1 MRHLY
6 QVLSHLLFAS
16 LARAQFG
23 VQNDRS
29 VLGINNEFSG
39 VCYTYVSVYPVL
51 ADPDYITITKPYRG
65 SVTTQYTVP
74 PQGDEPGIVI
84 VEQPG
89 GSSAPENVVIPATD
103 DRSYVIIIRPHSGP
117 NPISAPI
124 TQVVPPR
131 SGQPGQIIIETPEAR
146 VDDATPGVLQPLML
160 EPKEL
165 SGYVTVLQPL
175 TGTLASLQLITIS
188 PTGTNRGSVIIN
200 VPTSALNGGSLQGL
214 TLEPAQDG
222 DYVTV
227 IEPAGTAFSG
237 TVPIRL
243 TVPPSNG
250 NPGTVI
256 IQTPVPGTLRPLALE
271 PLTPNTL
278 GALGLAGQTITL
290 QPAYA
295 TGYVTIIEP
304 AEGSVTPTAPIR
316 TTIPPTGTK
325 PGTVL
330 IQTPPGWNDGGDG
343 TAFQPTRT
351 RPQGSV
357 SYTTI
362 TRGVPMGLG
371 GSGSGSDGGSN
382 GGSGPGD
389 GSGDVQGQPGQGGD
403 DDSGPRQTLTIPPEG
418 GNPGTV
424 LVLTPEDPNNPQ
436 TGNNGGGD
444 NGAQAT
450 GGFSGGNQGSSGGG
464 SGSSSGGNGQNG
476 SGGSSNNGGS
486 GGASNS
492 GSGSSPGQGGSSSN
506 GGSSGTN
513 EVPAKGDGQGS
524 GSGSGGDD
532 GDGASG
538 SGGSS
543 GSNNG
548 NNSGNGGSSSSGG
561 SHTAGSG
568 GSGGTQ
574 GGAQGGSDSEGGQG
588 GSGTRSAGSSS
599 STKGASS
606 GGSGGNDGPT
616 SGDTES
622 EGGGS
627 EGGSDSGNGS
637 SGGTGSTNGGKGS
650 SGDGDGDS
658 GSGGNN
664 AGGGANGGSGQSS
677 SSRRGSTSRRSSTRA
692 PIVRTSPSTYVVTS
706 SSTVF
711 TITADVVETLTNVEP
726 QRTRRSTISGRL
738 TAGVEG
744 LGGGGTA
751 ATDRTTFR
759 RPSNSRSTG
768 SAAGTAGG
776 AASGVESD
784 SPQTTQA
791 PGSPSSTRRAGASSS
806 SGYTGTVDT
815 RVRPGGS
822 GLTSTRSRTSTSGQV
837 SRSSNGETTIVD
849 SGPVVTN
856 DPGSDA
862 EEATSSAGNAAQSS
876 STRSAQRSSASQSTS
891 AQRPVAATSSSG
903 TRFTARPAV
912 ISTNPGDDEAGGT
925 SQASQRSSRAT
936 SSVSGV
942 VEGEPGSTAAG
953 NNGGAASEDD
963 EATSQ
968 ASRASSGSQSTSA
981 VGAGS
986 SSVSARSSAATSG
999 GTSPGANTRD
1009 SGSSS
1014 TSGAAAGS
1022 SGSRT
1027 STASPD
1033 GSSVADAGSS
1043 QSDAARGSSTG
1054 TSVVS
1059 QATGQS
1065 SSASRTS
1072 EEINFETLIGTQSV
1086 PESERVEQP
1095 GETSTRSATSSG
1107 AGLTGQPAAGVGGS
1121 TTAGSNSQTTAID
1134 VDDDA
1139 TTSSGESLAGG
1150 PAAGATSGSAGES
1163 SVSDDSDAET
1173 SAASRDPGSE
1183 TASDDARET
1192 GDATGTAQSEDGD
1205 TSLISPQV
1213 PVPTDPLPETE
1224 SSSQSLT
1231 GGVEGIPAMSDLSF
1245 ESPELPLPTA
1255 VSTGPLPDSNLLS
1268 TATDEESSGATQ
1280 GFEVPTGSQAAPSSD
1295 GGLDPGSGETGTD
1308 GPTGTETSEP
1318 DAASNSSSDEA
1329 SETGSA
1335 DPDETSTG
1343 ASTEPSQSG
1352 SSGDDDDDGAS
1363 TTDEAGAE
1371 PSETDADAE
1380 SETSGPDVTSDGS
1393 GSGAGPSTDEDG
1405 QTITDAS
1412 GGNPTAGIP
1421 ADNSLTTD
1429 APDGALVTIT
1439 VFRAGRG
1446 PARTTLYVPPQA
1458 SNDPWTAVIETP
1470 VSETQS
1476 EAATARGDDD
1486 VLATTSAIGGNTN
1499 VTIFRAGSS
1508 PARRTLYV
1516 PPRFANEP
1524 GTIVIE
1530 TPTGTELPATAT
1542 AAETGLETA
1551 GVRPNI
1557 TVYSSGTASSRITI
1571 YVPPTASDG
1580 DGYIIIETP
1589 VSEADT
1595 DATESAEDGSG
1606 PTAGTPAGIANVTV
1620 YSSGTASERRTI
1632 YIPPTAS
1639 GEAGTIIIETPV
1651 SEPDEGET
1659 GGSDGGSQTTGLE
1672 PGVRP
1677 NVTVYSS
1684 GTASE
1689 RITLYI
1695 PPTASGEAGTI
1706 IIQTPVSD
1714 EDSNT
1719 ITGGPGDESGSTAT
1733 SDDTTAVTIYT
1744 EATGSIGN
1752 TRYISPTASGEL
1764 GTYIIET
1771 LASEADEETASDDS
1785 AEATGPEA
1793 SITPVPTDE
1802 VSQGGSGN
1810 VTLYRAGE
1818 GSERSTIFIPP
1829 ETTGDPWTIV
1839 IETPISQT
1847 ELVETGTV
1855 PGFQTTVSAITG
1867 SANLTIFRAG
1877 VASTRTTLYVAPKTP
1892 GAPGTVI
1899 IETPVPRT
1907 QTGGLTA
1914 NPEAQPTLGAGSN
1927 TTIFVPGTG
1936 PGRTTYYV
1944 PPSDPNDPGTV
1955 YVETPV
1961 SGAETEEPTDGP
1973 SATGDGEDTIV
1984 AATTVTIFSGGPGSV
1999 TRTVYVPPTASGEA
2013 GTLYIE
2019 TPTGSEATASGE
2031 EIISTTRTVTVYTG
2045 VPGSVTRTVYVPP
2058 TAIGEPG
2065 TLFIETPVDG
2075 TQATVTDDEDAISA
2089 ATTVTIFSGVPGSVT
2104 RSVYVPPTASG
2115 EAGTMYIETPTDGAE
2130 ATVSG
2135 DEDAISAA
2143 TTVTI
2148 FSGGPASVTRTVYIP
2163 PTAAGEAGT
2172 LIIETPTGEAAST
2185 ATGDGEEVISA
2196 ATTVTIFSGGPASV
2210 TRTVYIP
2217 PTASG
2222 EAGTLI
2228 IETPMDGPEASPT
2241 GNGSAEETEDST
2253 ETGAPT
2259 AAEEEAISAATT
2271 VTIFSG
2277 GPAAVT
2283 RTTYIPP
2290 TASGEAGTLVIVT
2303 PTGGPDADPT
2313 STAIE
2318 ESETDSVTDAEEIT
2332 ARTTVTIFSG
2342 GSGSATR
2349 TIYIPPTASD
2359 EAGTL
2364 IVETPTS
2371 DPDGND
2377 DSSITG
2383 TGASGPTAIITPEAP
2398 GNVTIYSGGPAF
2410 STTTRFI
2417 PPTASGEPG
2426 TVVIETPTAGPQ
2438 ATGIGNV
2445 TIVTG
2450 GPATVTQTR
2459 YIPATVTDEPGTIV
2473 IETPTSQ
2480 VDEEGGPGNTTIYSA
2495 VSATGTR
2502 TIYIP
2507 PTVSGEPGT
2516 VIIETPAVRA
2526 VTVYTDGPASTTRTL
2541 TIPGTASGDL
2551 DTILIETPTSS
2562 SGSGPANVTV
2572 YTGVSATFATTRFVP
2587 GTASDEPG
2595 TFIVET
2601 PIGSPTY
2608 VTVYSG
2614 GPGTAV
2620 TTIYLTPSESGDST
2634 TMIIQTPTQGPGE
2647 ESATDSDESV
2657 TASETG
2663 SQIATPSSAGNVTIY
2678 SGGPGTVR
2686 QTIYIPPTASGEQG
2700 TVIIETPTSVLDV
2713 EASETIAPSGI
2724 RNVTIV
2730 SGGPGTATRTIYIP
2744 PTASGEVG
2752 TVLIETPTGSDDD
2765 NSATETSEEAEA
2777 TTIAPTVSGGNVTI
2791 ISGGPASVTRTVYIP
2806 PTASGEPGTVI
2817 IETPTGGEE
2826 SEAPE
2831 TGTITE
2837 APGSS
2842 ATRRGN
2848 VTIYTQ
2854 APGTAG
2860 GTFYFPPDD
2869 PEESGT
2875 VIIETLP
2882 GDVEETSAESE
2893 GPVTETAGGRVNT
2906 TIFSGGPVTAPRTLY
2921 ISATI
2926 SGEPDTV
2933 LVETPT
2939 TGPEAEASE
2948 SATGQRYTTIFGGGF
2963 GTATRTITIPATVS
2977 GELDTVLIETPTG
2990 GAPEV
2995 TITRGG
3001 PVSVAT
3007 TITIPGAPGE
3017 PDTVLIES
3025 PTESGDAEVSES
3037 ANGPGQ
3043 VTSTRGGPV
3052 TAATTITIPGQ
3063 SGQPDTVIIETPT
3076 VGAPGVTITRGGP
3089 VSVATTV
3096 TIPGAPGE
3104 PDTVLVETPIGS
3116 ADGEP
3121 SVTGSDA
3128 GEVTSTRGGPV
3139 TAATTITIPGIS
3151 GQPDTVIVETPTT
3164 ASDGEESSAT
3174 GDGPVEVTS
3183 TRGGPVTAATT
3194 ITIPGESGQPDTVI
3208 IETPTTSSDTET
3220 TETGGSPGEVTSTR
3234 GGPVTAAT
3242 TITIPGESGGPDTV
3256 IVETPT
3262 RSNEPPATGGVQAV
3276 TSTRG
3281 GPVTA
3286 ATTITIPGE
3295 SGQPDTVIVETPR
3308 SSDEVEPS
3316 ATEDSQD
3323 EITITRGGPVTAAT
3337 TVTIPGVSG
3346 GPDTVFIETPT
3357 RSNEPSV
3364 TGGLQAITSTRG
3376 GPVTA
3381 ATTITI
3387 PGESGQPDTVIV
3399 ETPRSSD
3406 EIVPSAT
3413 EGQDPVTITRG
3424 GPVTAATTVTIPG
3437 VSGGPD
3443 TVYIET
3449 PTRSSAGTAVV
3460 EEVTITRGGPVTAA
3474 TTVTI
3479 PGVSGGPDTV
3489 FIETPTQSS
3498 DGPTETGVPEVTITR
3513 GGPVTAPITVTVPGV
3528 SGGPDTVYIE
3538 VPTESVGTGAVQ
3550 EVTITRG
3557 GPVTAATTVTIPGGA
3572 GEPDTVYIE
3581 TPTESVD
3588 GGSETPV
3595 TGAVQEVT
3603 ITRGG
3608 PVTAATTVTIPG
3620 VSGGPDTV
3628 YIEIPTESATGGT
3641 EPPVTG
3647 AVQEVTITS
3656 GGPVTEAITITI
3668 PGASGEP
3675 DTVLVEVPIESAEQS
3690 SATGS
3695 VREVTITRGGPV
3707 TAAATLTIPGESG
3720 GPDTVLI
3727 ETPTGSSGDD
3737 NEPSTTGSVREVTIT
3752 RGGPVTAAT
3761 TLTIPGESGGPD
3773 TVLVETPM
3781 SSSDEDGST
3790 QGEVTITRGS
3800 PVTAATTLTI
3810 PGASGQPDT
3819 VVVETPT
3826 ESGRE
3831 SSETDGGQEEVT
3843 VTRGGPVTAATTITL
3858 PGVSGGPDTVIIE
3871 TPTESAIEPSETDDR
3886 QEEVTITQGGPVT
3899 AATTITVPGLSGEP
3913 DTVIIE
3919 TPTGAFE
3926 TPNNALANVTV
3937 YSGGPVSVTRT
3948 IYFPPDTS
3956 GQAGTIVIETPDGSS
3971 PTETAREPGNVTIYT
3986 GVAGT
3991 ATRTVFIPA
4000 TASGEPGTV
4009 LIETPTGSFVGEETT
4024 GSLVA
4029 TATGPL
4035 TTSED
4040 RPNTTIFSGGSGSST
4055 RTVYFPPASD
4065 DPDGPGTVVIET
4077 PTSGSEEE
4085 DPEATSS
4092 VISTGGPA
4100 YITRIVGGPASVT
4113 TTIYIPP
4120 TASGEPGVVII
4131 ETPTSGP
4138 EDETT
4143 ASESAA
4149 NTAFPVGRQNVTL
4162 YSGGPG
4168 TAVTTI
4174 YYPPASS
4181 EPDEPGTVVIQTPT
4195 AGPWEETPSASA
4207 SEAAT
4212 PIQNITR
4219 IVGGPASV
4227 TTTIYIPPTAS
4238 GEPGV
4243 VIIETPTT
4251 GPDDEE
4257 TSSASITATSS
4268 DEEATGIPNVTRY
4281 VGGPASITTTI
4292 YIPPA
4297 SSGEPGTVLIQTP
4310 SAAPDDTTTSTAL
4323 AESPSGVPNVTRYID
4338 GPASVTTTYTIPPA
4352 SSGEPGTVVI
4362 QTPSASPGESEV
4374 SASATEIPNVTRYIG
4389 GPASVTTTYTI
4400 PPASPGEPGTV
4411 VIQTPTASPEESA
4424 TSSPSAEAPTEI
4436 PNVTRYV
4443 GGPASVTTTYTLPPA
4458 SSGEPGTVIIQ
4469 TPSASPAAETTSSRE
4484 AVTSAESPSAI
4495 QNVTRFVGGPA
4506 SVTTTIYIPPAA
4518 SGEPGTV
4525 LIQTPSSA
4533 PEETSSSAA
4542 ASTTRLPAVA
4552 QNTTIFGGGAGS
4564 TTRTIY
4570 IPPAS
4575 EGEPGTVLIETPTD
4589 SPAASTTPTSDAP
4602 AGIPTTSTPIVAGT
4616 NITIFRAAPPTATAG
4631 RTLYDPPTAAGE
4643 PGTVIVETMVVSST
4657 SGSAAPLSMEAPVF
4671 TTLSGSSTSSAAGG
4685 PSSTTSAAA
4694 VTPTTTSSAIASP
4707 PATSSSAAAAAA
4719 SSSSSAAAAAA
4730 SSSSSAAAA
4739 ASSSSSTAA
4748 AATSSSSAAAAAA
4761 SSSSSAAAAASSSS
4775 SSVAAAVS
4783 STSSAAAPAATSSS
4797 SASGAA
4803 TSSSSAAAG
4812 AASSSSSAAAAA
4824 ASSSSSAA
4832 AAAASSTS
4840 SAAPAPVTTSSTS
4853 VAAPVVTTSSS
4864 AAVPVVATSS
4874 SSTTSTSMMPQLAF
4888 GPTFDCDGFGYTV
4901 QSLLA
4906 NTLTRVNL
4914 VTGQRTDIRTG
4925 IGPGGPINGIGFNRL
4940 DNYIYGFYQ
4949 QPLVNALLCGLL
4961 GCKRSGLIRIAKDGR
4976 WEVLD
4981 LVIGT
4986 NAISMGD
4993 VDDQGRFWVS
5003 EGGGKWWCIDLRP
5016 TSNTF
5021 GQLLSSGTSAT
5032 NLLSGVGDW
5041 AYVPGGGNYLYAV
5054 QASVIESGLLRTN
5067 IVRWSLTTQKWERFQ
5082 SYPNLILTTLN
5093 LVWGAVM
5100 AAPDGTL
5107 FAQETVLGQTWKFT
5121 LGSTANPT
5129 AIPGGAIL
5137 NLLGSDGARCA
5148 GTLVS

>member
-1 MRHLY
+1 
-6 QVLSHLLFAS
+6 
-16 LARAQFG
+16 
-23 VQNDRS
+23 
-29 VLGINNEFSG
+29 
-39 VCYTYVSVYPVL
+39 
-51 ADPDYITITKPYRG
+51 
-65 SVTTQYTVP
+65 
-74 PQGDEPGIVI
+74 
-84 VEQPG
+84 
-89 GSSAPENVVIPATD
+89 
-103 DRSYVIIIRPHSGP
+103 
-117 NPISAPI
+117 
-124 TQVVPPR
+124 
-131 SGQPGQIIIETPEAR
+131 
-146 VDDATPGVLQPLML
+146 ML

-330 IQTPPGWNDGGDG
+330 IQTPPG
-343 TAFQPTRT
+343 
-351 RPQGSV
+351 
-357 SYTTI
+357 
-362 TRGVPMGLG
+362 
-371 GSGSGSDGGSN
+371 
-382 GGSGPGD
+382 
-389 GSGDVQGQPGQGGD
+389 QGGD

-450 GGFSGGNQGSSGGG
+450 GGFSGGNQ
-464 SGSSSGGNGQNG
+464 
-476 SGGSSNNGGS
+476 
-486 GGASNS
+486 
-492 GSGSSPGQGGSSSN
+492 
-506 GGSSGTN
+506 
-513 EVPAKGDGQGS
+513 
-524 GSGSGGDD
+524 
-532 GDGASG
+532 
-538 SGGSS
+538 
-543 GSNNG
+543 
-548 NNSGNGGSSSSGG
+548 
-561 SHTAGSG
+561 
-568 GSGGTQ
+568 
-574 GGAQGGSDSEGGQG
+574 
-588 GSGTRSAGSSS
+588 
-599 STKGASS
+599 
-606 GGSGGNDGPT
+606 
-616 SGDTES
+616 
-622 EGGGS
+622 
-627 EGGSDSGNGS
+627 
-637 SGGTGSTNGGKGS
+637 
-650 SGDGDGDS
+650 
-658 GSGGNN
+658 
-664 AGGGANGGSGQSS
+664 
-677 SSRRGSTSRRSSTRA
+677 
-692 PIVRTSPSTYVVTS
+692 
-706 SSTVF
+706 
-711 TITADVVETLTNVEP
+711 
-726 QRTRRSTISGRL
+726 
-738 TAGVEG
+738 
-744 LGGGGTA
+744 
-751 ATDRTTFR
+751 
-759 RPSNSRSTG
+759 
-768 SAAGTAGG
+768 
-776 AASGVESD
+776 
-784 SPQTTQA
+784 
-791 PGSPSSTRRAGASSS
+791 
-806 SGYTGTVDT
+806 
-815 RVRPGGS
+815 
-822 GLTSTRSRTSTSGQV
+822 
-837 SRSSNGETTIVD
+837 
-849 SGPVVTN
+849 
-856 DPGSDA
+856 
-862 EEATSSAGNAAQSS
+862 
-876 STRSAQRSSASQSTS
+876 
-891 AQRPVAATSSSG
+891 
-903 TRFTARPAV
+903 
-912 ISTNPGDDEAGGT
+912 
-925 SQASQRSSRAT
+925 
-936 SSVSGV
+936 
-942 VEGEPGSTAAG
+942 
-953 NNGGAASEDD
+953 
-963 EATSQ
+963 
-968 ASRASSGSQSTSA
+968 
-981 VGAGS
+981 
-986 SSVSARSSAATSG
+986 
-999 GTSPGANTRD
+999 
-1009 SGSSS
+1009 
-1014 TSGAAAGS
+1014 
-1022 SGSRT
+1022 
-1027 STASPD
+1027 
-1033 GSSVADAGSS
+1033 
-1043 QSDAARGSSTG
+1043 
-1054 TSVVS
+1054 
-1059 QATGQS
+1059 
-1065 SSASRTS
+1065 
-1072 EEINFETLIGTQSV
+1072 
-1086 PESERVEQP
+1086 
-1095 GETSTRSATSSG
+1095 
-1107 AGLTGQPAAGVGGS
+1107 
-1121 TTAGSNSQTTAID
+1121 
-1134 VDDDA
+1134 
-1139 TTSSGESLAGG
+1139 
-1150 PAAGATSGSAGES
+1150 
-1163 SVSDDSDAET
+1163 
-1173 SAASRDPGSE
+1173 
-1183 TASDDARET
+1183 
-1192 GDATGTAQSEDGD
+1192 
-1205 TSLISPQV
+1205 
-1213 PVPTDPLPETE
+1213 
-1224 SSSQSLT
+1224 
-1231 GGVEGIPAMSDLSF
+1231 
-1245 ESPELPLPTA
+1245 
-1255 VSTGPLPDSNLLS
+1255 
-1268 TATDEESSGATQ
+1268 
-1280 GFEVPTGSQAAPSSD
+1280 
-1295 GGLDPGSGETGTD
+1295 
-1308 GPTGTETSEP
+1308 
-1318 DAASNSSSDEA
+1318 
-1329 SETGSA
+1329 
-1335 DPDETSTG
+1335 
-1343 ASTEPSQSG
+1343 
-1352 SSGDDDDDGAS
+1352 GDDDDDGAS

-1973 SATGDGEDTIV
+1973 SATGD
-1984 AATTVTIFSGGPGSV
+1984 
-1999 TRTVYVPPTASGEA
+1999 
-2013 GTLYIE
+2013 
-2019 TPTGSEATASGE
+2019 
-2031 EIISTTRTVTVYTG
+2031 
-2045 VPGSVTRTVYVPP
+2045 
-2058 TAIGEPG
+2058 
-2065 TLFIETPVDG
+2065 
-2075 TQATVTDDEDAISA
+2075 
-2089 ATTVTIFSGVPGSVT
+2089 
-2104 RSVYVPPTASG
+2104 
-2115 EAGTMYIETPTDGAE
+2115 
-2130 ATVSG
+2130 
-2135 DEDAISAA
+2135 
-2143 TTVTI
+2143 
-2148 FSGGPASVTRTVYIP
+2148 VTRTVYIP

-2228 IETPMDGPEASPT
+2228 IETPMDGPEAS
-2241 GNGSAEETEDST
+2241 
-2253 ETGAPT
+2253 
-2259 AAEEEAISAATT
+2259 
-2271 VTIFSG
+2271 
-2277 GPAAVT
+2277 
-2283 RTTYIPP
+2283 
-2290 TASGEAGTLVIVT
+2290 
-2303 PTGGPDADPT
+2303 
-2313 STAIE
+2313 
-2318 ESETDSVTDAEEIT
+2318 
-2332 ARTTVTIFSG
+2332 
-2342 GSGSATR
+2342 
-2349 TIYIPPTASD
+2349 
-2359 EAGTL
+2359 
-2364 IVETPTS
+2364 
-2371 DPDGND
+2371 
-2377 DSSITG
+2377 
-2383 TGASGPTAIITPEAP
+2383 ASGPTAIITPEAP

-2438 ATGIGNV
+2438 A
-2445 TIVTG
+2445 
-2450 GPATVTQTR
+2450 
-2459 YIPATVTDEPGTIV
+2459 
-2473 IETPTSQ
+2473 
-2480 VDEEGGPGNTTIYSA
+2480 
-2495 VSATGTR
+2495 
-2502 TIYIP
+2502 
-2507 PTVSGEPGT
+2507 
-2516 VIIETPAVRA
+2516 
-2526 VTVYTDGPASTTRTL
+2526 
-2541 TIPGTASGDL
+2541 
-2551 DTILIETPTSS
+2551 
-2562 SGSGPANVTV
+2562 
-2572 YTGVSATFATTRFVP
+2572 
-2587 GTASDEPG
+2587 
-2595 TFIVET
+2595 
-2601 PIGSPTY
+2601 
-2608 VTVYSG
+2608 
-2614 GPGTAV
+2614 
-2620 TTIYLTPSESGDST
+2620 
-2634 TMIIQTPTQGPGE
+2634 
-2647 ESATDSDESV
+2647 
-2657 TASETG
+2657 
-2663 SQIATPSSAGNVTIY
+2663 
-2678 SGGPGTVR
+2678 
-2686 QTIYIPPTASGEQG
+2686 
-2700 TVIIETPTSVLDV
+2700 
-2713 EASETIAPSGI
+2713 
-2724 RNVTIV
+2724 
-2730 SGGPGTATRTIYIP
+2730 
-2744 PTASGEVG
+2744 
-2752 TVLIETPTGSDDD
+2752 
-2765 NSATETSEEAEA
+2765 
-2777 TTIAPTVSGGNVTI
+2777 
-2791 ISGGPASVTRTVYIP
+2791 
-2806 PTASGEPGTVI
+2806 
-2817 IETPTGGEE
+2817 
-2826 SEAPE
+2826 
-2831 TGTITE
+2831 
-2837 APGSS
+2837 
-2842 ATRRGN
+2842 
-2848 VTIYTQ
+2848 
-2854 APGTAG
+2854 
-2860 GTFYFPPDD
+2860 
-2869 PEESGT
+2869 
-2875 VIIETLP
+2875 
-2882 GDVEETSAESE
+2882 
-2893 GPVTETAGGRVNT
+2893 
-2906 TIFSGGPVTAPRTLY
+2906 
-2921 ISATI
+2921 
-2926 SGEPDTV
+2926 
-2933 LVETPT
+2933 
-2939 TGPEAEASE
+2939 
-2948 SATGQRYTTIFGGGF
+2948 
-2963 GTATRTITIPATVS
+2963 TATRTITIPATVS

-3164 ASDGEESSAT
+3164 ASD
-3174 GDGPVEVTS
+3174 VEVTS

-3810 PGASGQPDT
+3810 PGAS
-3819 VVVETPT
+3819 
-3826 ESGRE
+3826 
-3831 SSETDGGQEEVT
+3831 
-3843 VTRGGPVTAATTITL
+3843 
-3858 PGVSGGPDTVIIE
+3858 
-3871 TPTESAIEPSETDDR
+3871 
-3886 QEEVTITQGGPVT
+3886 
-3899 AATTITVPGLSGEP
+3899 
-3913 DTVIIE
+3913 
-3919 TPTGAFE
+3919 
-3926 TPNNALANVTV
+3926 
-3937 YSGGPVSVTRT
+3937 
-3948 IYFPPDTS
+3948 
-3956 GQAGTIVIETPDGSS
+3956 
-3971 PTETAREPGNVTIYT
+3971 
-3986 GVAGT
+3986 
-3991 ATRTVFIPA
+3991 
-4000 TASGEPGTV
+4000 
-4009 LIETPTGSFVGEETT
+4009 
-4024 GSLVA
+4024 
-4029 TATGPL
+4029 
-4035 TTSED
+4035 
-4040 RPNTTIFSGGSGSST
+4040 
-4055 RTVYFPPASD
+4055 
-4065 DPDGPGTVVIET
+4065 
-4077 PTSGSEEE
+4077 
-4085 DPEATSS
+4085 
-4092 VISTGGPA
+4092 
-4100 YITRIVGGPASVT
+4100 
-4113 TTIYIPP
+4113 
-4120 TASGEPGVVII
+4120 
-4131 ETPTSGP
+4131 
-4138 EDETT
+4138 
-4143 ASESAA
+4143 
-4149 NTAFPVGRQNVTL
+4149 VGRQNVTL

-4657 SGSAAPLSMEAPVF
+4657 SGSAAPL
-4671 TTLSGSSTSSAAGG
+4671 T
-4685 PSSTTSAAA
+4685 
-4694 VTPTTTSSAIASP
+4694 
-4707 PATSSSAAAAAA
+4707 
-4719 SSSSSAAAAAA
+4719 
-4730 SSSSSAAAA
+4730 
-4739 ASSSSSTAA
+4739 
-4748 AATSSSSAAAAAA
+4748 
-4761 SSSSSAAAAASSSS
+4761 
-4775 SSVAAAVS
+4775 
-4783 STSSAAAPAATSSS
+4783 
-4797 SASGAA
+4797 
-4803 TSSSSAAAG
+4803 
-4812 AASSSSSAAAAA
+4812 
-4824 ASSSSSAA
+4824 
-4832 AAAASSTS
+4832 ASSTS

>member
-1 MRHLY
+1 MRPLY
-6 QVLSHLLFAS
+6 QVLRHLIFAS
-16 LARAQFG
+16 LTRAQFG

-65 SVTTQYTVP
+65 SVTTHYTVP

-131 SGQPGQIIIETPEAR
+131 SGQPGQIIIETPE
-146 VDDATPGVLQPLML
+146 TQGVLQPLTL
-160 EPKEL
+160 EPKEVT
-165 SGYVTVLQPL
+165 GYVTVFRPL

-188 PTGTNRGSVIIN
+188 PTGANRGSVIIN
-200 VPTSALNGGSLQGL
+200 VPTSALNGRSLQGL

-243 TVPPSNG
+243 TIPPSNG

-256 IQTPVPGTLRPLALE
+256 IQTPVPGTLIPLALE

-290 QPAYA
+290 QPADA

-343 TAFQPTRT
+343 AASQPTRT

-362 TRGVPMGLG
+362 TRGVPMGMG
-371 GSGSGSDGGSN
+371 GSDGGSN
-382 GGSGPGD
+382 GGSG
-389 GSGDVQGQPGQGGD
+389 SGDVQGLPGQGGD
-403 DDSGPRQTLTIPPEG
+403 DESGPRQTLTIPPEG

-424 LVLTPEDPNNPQ
+424 IVLTPENPNNPQ
-436 TGNNGGGD
+436 TSNNGGGD
-444 NGAQAT
+444 DGAQAT
-450 GGFSGGNQGSSGGG
+450 GGSSGGNQGGSGGG
-464 SGSSSGGNGQNG
+464 SDSSGSGNGQSG
-476 SGGSSNNGGS
+476 SGGSLNNGES
-486 GGASNS
+486 GGGSDSSS
-492 GSGSSPGQGGSSSN
+492 GSPSGQGGSSSN
-506 GGSSGTN
+506 GGSTGGDDDP
-513 EVPAKGDGQGS
+513 VKGGVQGS
-524 GSGSGGDD
+524 GSGSGD
-532 GDGASG
+532 GDGDSASG

-548 NNSGNGGSSSSGG
+548 NGSGNGGSSSSGG
-561 SHTAGSG
+561 SS

-574 GGAQGGSDSEGGQG
+574 GGAQGGSDSEGGSG

-606 GGSGGNDGPT
+606 GGSGSGDGPG

-637 SGGTGSTNGGKGS
+637 SGGSGSTSGGKGS

-664 AGGGANGGSGQSS
+664 AGGANGGSGQSS
-677 SSRRGSTSRRSSTRA
+677 SSRRGSTSGRPSTRS

-711 TITADVVETLTNVEP
+711 TITADVVETLTAEP
-726 QRTRRSTISGRL
+726 QRTRRSTSSGRL
-738 TAGVEG
+738 TGGVEG
-744 LGGGGTA
+744 LGGSGIA

-768 SAAGTAGG
+768 SAVDTAGG
-776 AASGVESD
+776 ADSGVEPD
-784 SPQTTQA
+784 STQTTQA
-791 PGSPSSTRRAGASSS
+791 PGSPSSTIRAGASSS
-806 SGYTGTVDT
+806 SGYTGIVDT

-822 GLTSTRSRTSTSGQV
+822 GLSSTRSRTSTSGQA

-849 SGPVVTN
+849 SGPVITN

-862 EEATSSAGNAAQSS
+862 EEATSSVGNAAQSS
-876 STRSAQRSSASQSTS
+876 STRSAQRSSTSQSSS
-891 AQRPVAATSSSG
+891 AQRPVAATSSSD

-912 ISTNPGDDEAGGT
+912 ISTSDGNAEAGGT
-925 SQASQRSSRAT
+925 SQATQRSSRAP
-936 SSVSGV
+936 SSVSGF

-953 NNGGAASEDD
+953 NNGGASSEDE

-968 ASRASSGSQSTSA
+968 ASRASSGSQSTRSGSA
-981 VGAGS
+981 GPS
-986 SSVSARSSAATSG
+986 SASTRSSAL
-999 GTSPGANTRD
+999 NTPRE
-1009 SGSSS
+1009 
-1014 TSGAAAGS
+1014 
-1022 SGSRT
+1022 
-1027 STASPD
+1027 
-1033 GSSVADAGSS
+1033 GSSV
-1043 QSDAARGSSTG
+1043 SDAARGSSVG
-1054 TSVVS
+1054 TSTAS
-1059 QATGQS
+1059 QGAGQS
-1065 SSASRTS
+1065 SSTFRTS
-1072 EEINFETLIGTQSV
+1072 EEINIETIIGTQSV

-1095 GETSTRSATSSG
+1095 GDTSTRSATSSG

-1121 TTAGSNSQTTAID
+1121 TTAESNSGTTSID
-1134 VDDDA
+1134 IDDDA
-1139 TTSSGESLAGG
+1139 TISSGEPLTGG
-1150 PAAGATSGSAGES
+1150 PAAGATSGSLGES
-1163 SVSDDSDAET
+1163 SVSDDSDVET
-1173 SAASRDPGSE
+1173 ASASRDPGSG

-1192 GDATGTAQSEDGD
+1192 GDATGTAQPGD
-1205 TSLISPQV
+1205 EETTLISPQV
-1213 PVPTDPLPETE
+1213 PAPTDPLPESE
-1224 SSSQSLT
+1224 SSSRPLT
-1231 GGVEGIPAMSDLSF
+1231 GGVEGMPAMSDSSF

-1255 VSTGPLPDSNLLS
+1255 ISTGALPDSSLLS
-1268 TATDEESSGATQ
+1268 TATDDESSGAPP
-1280 GFEVPTGSQAAPSSD
+1280 GFEVPTGSQAVPSD
-1295 GGLDPGSGETGTD
+1295 DDLDPGSGITATG
-1308 GPTGTETSEP
+1308 GPTGSDTLEP
-1318 DAASNSSSDEA
+1318 NASSGSSRDEA
-1329 SETGSA
+1329 SETRSS
-1335 DPDETSTG
+1335 DPDETGTG
-1343 ASTEPSQSG
+1343 ASTEQSQSA
-1352 SSGDDDDDGAS
+1352 SLGDGDGEGAR

-1371 PSETDADAE
+1371 SSKTDADAE
-1380 SETSGPDVTSDGS
+1380 SETSGPDATSNGS
-1393 GSGAGPSTDEDG
+1393 GSEAGPSTDEGG

-1412 GGNPTAGIP
+1412 GGIPTAGIP
-1421 ADNSLTTD
+1421 SDNDLTTE
-1429 APDGALVTIT
+1429 APGGALATIT

-1458 SNDPWTAVIETP
+1458 SNDPWTVVIETP

-1530 TPTGTELPATAT
+1530 TPTGTAIAT
-1542 AAETGLETA
+1542 AAETGIDTPS
-1551 GVRPNI
+1551 VRPNI
-1557 TVYSSGTASSRITI
+1557 TVYSSGTAS
-1571 YVPPTASDG
+1571 G
-1580 DGYIIIETP
+1580 
-1589 VSEADT
+1589 
-1595 DATESAEDGSG
+1595 
-1606 PTAGTPAGIANVTV
+1606 
-1620 YSSGTASERRTI
+1620 
-1632 YIPPTAS
+1632 
-1639 GEAGTIIIETPV
+1639 
-1651 SEPDEGET
+1651 
-1659 GGSDGGSQTTGLE
+1659 
-1672 PGVRP
+1672 
-1677 NVTVYSS
+1677 
-1684 GTASE
+1684 

-1695 PPTASGEAGTI
+1695 PPTVSGEAGTVV
-1706 IIQTPVSD
+1706 IQTPVSD
-1714 EDSNT
+1714 QDSDT
-1719 ITGGPGDESGSTAT
+1719 ITGGPGDESGNTAT
-1733 SDDTTAVTIYT
+1733 SDGRTAVTIYT
-1744 EATGSIGN
+1744 EATGSTGN

-1771 LASEADEETASDDS
+1771 LASEAGEETASDES
-1785 AEATGPEA
+1785 AQATGPEA

-1802 VSQGGSGN
+1802 GSPGNNVN

-1847 ELVETGTV
+1847 ELIETGTV
-1855 PGFQTTVSAITG
+1855 PGFQTTISAITG

-1877 VASTRTTLYVAPKTP
+1877 VASTRNTIYVAPKTS
-1892 GAPGTVI
+1892 GGPGTVI
-1899 IETPVPRT
+1899 IETPVPKT
-1907 QTGGLTA
+1907 QTGSLTA
-1914 NPEAQPTLGAGSN
+1914 NPEAQPTVGAGSN

-1961 SGAETEEPTDGP
+1961 SAEETEEPTDGP
-1973 SATGDGEDTIV
+1973 SATGDGQDTIV
-1984 AATTVTIFSGGPGSV
+1984 AATTFTIFSGGPGSV

-2019 TPTGSEATASGE
+2019 TPTGSATGE
-2031 EIISTTRTVTVYTG
+2031 ERISAARTVTVYTG

-2075 TQATVTDDEDAISA
+2075 TQATVTNDENAISA
-2089 ATTVTIFSGVPGSVT
+2089 ATTVTIFSGGPGSVT

-2130 ATVSG
+2130 ATASS
-2135 DEDAISAA
+2135 DED
-2143 TTVTI
+2143 V
-2148 FSGGPASVTRTVYIP
+2148 
-2163 PTAAGEAGT
+2163 
-2172 LIIETPTGEAAST
+2172 
-2185 ATGDGEEVISA
+2185 
-2196 ATTVTIFSGGPASV
+2196 
-2210 TRTVYIP
+2210 
-2217 PTASG
+2217 
-2222 EAGTLI
+2222 
-2228 IETPMDGPEASPT
+2228 
-2241 GNGSAEETEDST
+2241 
-2253 ETGAPT
+2253 
-2259 AAEEEAISAATT
+2259 ISAATT

-2290 TASGEAGTLVIVT
+2290 AASGEAGTLVIVT
-2303 PTGGPDADPT
+2303 PTAGAEAETTGDSNDG
-2313 STAIE
+2313 
-2318 ESETDSVTDAEEIT
+2318 SETGSVTDAEKIT
-2332 ARTTVTIFSG
+2332 AGTTVTIFSG
-2342 GSGSATR
+2342 GSGSVTR
-2349 TIYIPPTASD
+2349 TIYIPPTVLG

-2371 DPDGND
+2371 GPGGD

-2383 TGASGPTAIITPEAP
+2383 TGVNGPTAIVTPGGP
-2398 GNVTIYSGGPAF
+2398 GNVTIYSGGPAS

-2426 TVVIETPTAGPQ
+2426 TIVIETPTAGPQ

-2445 TIVTG
+2445 TIITG

-2480 VDEEGGPGNTTIYSA
+2480 VDEDGGAGNTTIYSA

-2516 VIIETPAVRA
+2516 IIIETPAVRA
-2526 VTVYTDGPASTTRTL
+2526 VTVYTDGPALTTRTL
-2541 TIPGTASGDL
+2541 TIPGTASGDP
-2551 DTILIETPTSS
+2551 DTILIETPTS
-2562 SGSGPANVTV
+2562 GPDSGPANVTI
-2572 YTGVSATFATTRFVP
+2572 YTGVSATVATTRFVP

-2601 PIGSPTY
+2601 PLASPTY

-2614 GPGTAV
+2614 GSGTAV

-2634 TMIIQTPTQGPGE
+2634 TMIIQTPTQGSE
-2647 ESATDSDESV
+2647 ESATDD
-2657 TASETG
+2657 SE
-2663 SQIATPSSAGNVTIY
+2663 
-2678 SGGPGTVR
+2678 VR
-2686 QTIYIPPTASGEQG
+2686 
-2700 TVIIETPTSVLDV
+2700 
-2713 EASETIAPSGI
+2713 
-2724 RNVTIV
+2724 
-2730 SGGPGTATRTIYIP
+2730 
-2744 PTASGEVG
+2744 
-2752 TVLIETPTGSDDD
+2752 
-2765 NSATETSEEAEA
+2765 
-2777 TTIAPTVSGGNVTI
+2777 
-2791 ISGGPASVTRTVYIP
+2791 
-2806 PTASGEPGTVI
+2806 
-2817 IETPTGGEE
+2817 
-2826 SEAPE
+2826 E

-2837 APGSS
+2837 ASDTS

-2875 VIIETLP
+2875 IIIETLP
-2882 GDVEETSAESE
+2882 GDAEETGAESTE
-2893 GPVTETAGGRVNT
+2893 GPVAPTVGGRVNT

-2933 LVETPT
+2933 LIETPT
-2939 TGPEAEASE
+2939 TGPEAKASE
-2948 SATGQRYTTIFGGGF
+2948 SATGQQYTTIFGGGS
-2963 GTATRTITIPATVS
+2963 GTATRTITIPATVF
-2977 GELDTVLIETPTG
+2977 GELDTILIETPTG
-2990 GAPEV
+2990 RAPEV

-3017 PDTVLIES
+3017 PDTVLVEI
-3025 PTESGDAEVSES
+3025 PIESGDAEPSES
-3037 ANGPGQ
+3037 ANGPGE

-3076 VGAPGVTITRGGP
+3076 RAADVTITRGGP

-3096 TIPGAPGE
+3096 TIPGASGE
-3104 PDTVLVETPIGS
+3104 PDTVLVETPIES
-3116 ADGEP
+3116 ADI
-3121 SVTGSDA
+3121 SVTGRGA
-3128 GEVTSTRGGPV
+3128 GEITSTRGGPV

-3164 ASDGEESSAT
+3164 SSDGEESTAT
-3174 GDGPVEVTS
+3174 ADGPVQVTS
-3183 TRGGPVTAATT
+3183 TRGGAVTAATT
-3194 ITIPGESGQPDTVI
+3194 LTISGESGQPDIVI
-3208 IETPTTSSDTET
+3208 VETPTRSSGGET
-3220 TETGGSPGEVTSTR
+3220 TGTGGSPGEVTSTR
-3234 GGPVTAAT
+3234 GGPVTAGT
-3242 TITIPGESGGPDTV
+3242 TITIPGGQGEPDTV

-3262 RSNEPPATGGVQAV
+3262 RSNEPPVTGGVQAI

-3295 SGQPDTVIVETPR
+3295 SGQPDTVIVETPQ
-3308 SSDEVEPS
+3308 SSDEDGPS
-3316 ATEDSQD
+3316 ATQDSQD
-3323 EITITRGGPVTAAT
+3323 EVTITRGGPVTAAT

-3357 RSNEPSV
+3357 SNEPSV

-3387 PGESGQPDTVIV
+3387 PGESGQPDTVII
-3399 ETPRSSD
+3399 ETPLSSG

-3413 EGQDPVTITRG
+3413 EDQDPVTITRG

-3437 VSGGPD
+3437 VSGD
-3443 TVYIET
+3443 
-3449 PTRSSAGTAVV
+3449 
-3460 EEVTITRGGPVTAA
+3460 
-3474 TTVTI
+3474 
-3479 PGVSGGPDTV
+3479 PDTV

-3498 DGPTETGVPEVTITR
+3498 GEPRVTAVQQVTITQ

-3538 VPTESVGTGAVQ
+3538 VPTESAGTGAVR

-3581 TPTESVD
+3581 TPSESAG

-3608 PVTAATTVTIPG
+3608 PVTAAITV
-3620 VSGGPDTV
+3620 
-3628 YIEIPTESATGGT
+3628 
-3641 EPPVTG
+3641 
-3647 AVQEVTITS
+3647 
-3656 GGPVTEAITITI
+3656 
-3668 PGASGEP
+3668 
-3675 DTVLVEVPIESAEQS
+3675 
-3690 SATGS
+3690 
-3695 VREVTITRGGPV
+3695 
-3707 TAAATLTIPGESG
+3707 
-3720 GPDTVLI
+3720 
-3727 ETPTGSSGDD
+3727 
-3737 NEPSTTGSVREVTIT
+3737 
-3752 RGGPVTAAT
+3752 
-3761 TLTIPGESGGPD
+3761 
-3773 TVLVETPM
+3773 
-3781 SSSDEDGST
+3781 
-3790 QGEVTITRGS
+3790 
-3800 PVTAATTLTI
+3800 TI

-3819 VVVETPT
+3819 
-3826 ESGRE
+3826 
-3831 SSETDGGQEEVT
+3831 
-3843 VTRGGPVTAATTITL
+3843 I
-3858 PGVSGGPDTVIIE
+3858 IIE
-3871 TPTESAIEPSETDDR
+3871 TPTESSSEASGTNGS
-3886 QEEVTITQGGPVT
+3886 QGEVTITRGGPVT

-3919 TPTGAFE
+3919 TPTGTFE

-3948 IYFPPDTS
+3948 IYFPPAAS
-3956 GQAGTIVIETPDGSS
+3956 SEAGTIVIETPDGSS
-3971 PTETAREPGNVTIYT
+3971 PTETARGPGNVTIYT

-4009 LIETPTGSFVGEETT
+4009 LIETPTGSSGGERTT

-4029 TATGPL
+4029 ITTGPL
-4035 TTSED
+4035 TTSER

-4055 RTVYFPPASD
+4055 RTIYFPPASD
-4065 DPDGPGTVVIET
+4065 DPDGLGTIVIET

-4085 DPEATSS
+4085 DPEESNSA
-4092 VISTGGPA
+4092 ISTGGPA
-4100 YITRIVGGPASVT
+4100 
-4113 TTIYIPP
+4113 
-4120 TASGEPGVVII
+4120 
-4131 ETPTSGP
+4131 
-4138 EDETT
+4138 
-4143 ASESAA
+4143 
-4149 NTAFPVGRQNVTL
+4149 
-4162 YSGGPG
+4162 
-4168 TAVTTI
+4168 
-4174 YYPPASS
+4174 
-4181 EPDEPGTVVIQTPT
+4181 
-4195 AGPWEETPSASA
+4195 
-4207 SEAAT
+4207 
-4212 PIQNITR
+4212 NITR

-4243 VIIETPTT
+4243 VIIETPTL
-4251 GPDDEE
+4251 GPEDETTTSERAAITAFPVGRQNVTLYSGGPGSVVTTIYYPPASSDLDEPGTVVIQTPTAGPEEETPSTSASEAVTPIQNITRIVGGPASVTTTIYIPPTASGEPGFVIIETPTASPEAKE

-4268 DEEATGIPNVTRY
+4268 NEEATG
-4281 VGGPASITTTI
+4281 
-4292 YIPPA
+4292 
-4297 SSGEPGTVLIQTP
+4297 
-4310 SAAPDDTTTSTAL
+4310 
-4323 AESPSGVPNVTRYID
+4323 
-4338 GPASVTTTYTIPPA
+4338 
-4352 SSGEPGTVVI
+4352 
-4362 QTPSASPGESEV
+4362 
-4374 SASATEIPNVTRYIG
+4374 IPNVTRYIG
-4389 GPASVTTTYTI
+4389 GPASITTTYTIPPASSGDPGTVIIQTPSTSPSEREASASETEIPNVTGYIGGPASVAATYTI

-4411 VIQTPTASPEESA
+4411 VIQTPTASPEEIT
-4424 TSSPSAEAPTEI
+4424 TSSPSAEVPTEV

-4458 SSGEPGTVIIQ
+4458 SSGEPGTVVIQ
-4469 TPSASPAAETTSSRE
+4469 TPSASPAAETTSSE
-4484 AVTSAESPSAI
+4484 AITSVESPSAI

-4533 PEETSSSAA
+4533 PEETSSSATT
-4542 ASTTRLPAVA
+4542 STTRPPTVA
-4552 QNTTIFGGGAGS
+4552 QNTTIFSGRAGS

-4575 EGEPGTVLIETPTD
+4575 DGEPGTVLIETPTA
-4589 SPAASTTPTSDAP
+4589 SPAASTTPISGAP

-4616 NITIFRAAPPTATAG
+4616 NVTIFRAAPPTATAE

-4643 PGTVIVETMVVSST
+4643 PGTVIIETMVVSST
-4657 SGSAAPLSMEAPVF
+4657 SGSAAPLSMEGPVI
-4671 TTLSGSSTSSAAGG
+4671 TTLSGSSTSS
-4685 PSSTTSAAA
+4685 
-4694 VTPTTTSSAIASP
+4694 SAIASP
-4707 PATSSSAAAAAA
+4707 SSTSSSAAAAASSSSSDAAAAA

-4730 SSSSSAAAA
+4730 SSSSSVAAAA
-4739 ASSSSSTAA
+4739 
-4748 AATSSSSAAAAAA
+4748 SSSSAAAAAA
-4761 SSSSSAAAAASSSS
+4761 SSSSS
-4775 SSVAAAVS
+4775 SV
-4783 STSSAAAPAATSSS
+4783 
-4797 SASGAA
+4797 
-4803 TSSSSAAAG
+4803 
-4812 AASSSSSAAAAA
+4812 
-4824 ASSSSSAA
+4824 

-4840 SAAPAPVTTSSTS
+4840 SAAPASITTSSTS
-4853 VAAPVVTTSSS
+4853 AAPPVITTSSS

-4874 SSTTSTSMMPQLAF
+4874 SSTSSTSMMPQLAF

-4914 VTGQRTDIRTG
+4914 VNGQRTDIRTG

-4949 QPLVNALLCGLL
+4949 QPLVNAVLCGVL

-5003 EGGGKWWCIDLRP
+5003 EGGGRWWCIDLRP
-5016 TSNTF
+5016 TSTTF
-5021 GQLLSSGTSAT
+5021 GKLLDSGTSAT

-5082 SYPNLILTTLN
+5082 TYPNLILTTLN

-5121 LGSTANPT
+5121 LGSAANPT

>member
-1 MRHLY
+1 MRPLY

-16 LARAQFG
+16 LTRAQFG

-89 GSSAPENVVIPATD
+89 GSSAPENIVIPATD

-131 SGQPGQIIIETPEAR
+131 SGQPGQIIIETPETR
-146 VDDATPGVLQPLML
+146 VGDATPGVLQPLTL

-214 TLEPAQDG
+214 TIEPAQDG

-227 IEPAGTAFSG
+227 IEPAGTAFRG

-290 QPAYA
+290 QPADA

-382 GGSGPGD
+382 GGSGSGD
-389 GSGDVQGQPGQGGD
+389 GSGDVQVQPGQGGD

-436 TGNNGGGD
+436 TGNDGDGD

-450 GGFSGGNQGSSGGG
+450 GGSSGESQGGSGGD
-464 SGSSSGGNGQNG
+464 SGSSSGGNGQSG

-486 GGASNS
+486 GGGSNG

-513 EVPAKGDGQGS
+513 DDPAKGGVQGS

-532 GDGASG
+532 GDSASG
-538 SGGSS
+538 NGGSS

-548 NNSGNGGSSSSGG
+548 NNSDNGGSSSSGG
-561 SHTAGSG
+561 SDTAGSG

-622 EGGGS
+622 EDGGS

-637 SGGTGSTNGGKGS
+637 SGGTGSTSGGKGS
-650 SGDGDGDS
+650 TGDGDGDT

-677 SSRRGSTSRRSSTRA
+677 SSRRGSNSGRSSSRA

-815 RVRPGGS
+815 GVRPGGS
-822 GLTSTRSRTSTSGQV
+822 GLSSTRSRTSTSGQV

-862 EEATSSAGNAAQSS
+862 EEATSSVGNAAQSS

-936 SSVSGV
+936 NSVSGV

-986 SSVSARSSAATSG
+986 SSVLARSSAITSG

-1014 TSGAAAGS
+1014 TSGAAAGP

-1027 STASPD
+1027 STGSPD

-1043 QSDAARGSSTG
+1043 QSDAARGSSAG
-1054 TSVVS
+1054 TSTAP
-1059 QATGQS
+1059 QGAGQS
-1065 SSASRTS
+1065 SSTSRTS

-1095 GETSTRSATSSG
+1095 GDTSLTSSATSSG
-1107 AGLTGQPAAGVGGS
+1107 ARLTGQPAAGVGGS
-1121 TTAGSNSQTTAID
+1121 TNIGPNSETTA
-1134 VDDDA
+1134 VDGEGA
-1139 TTSSGESLAGG
+1139 VTTSSGEALTGG

-1163 SVSDDSDAET
+1163 SVSNDSDAET
-1173 SAASRDPGSE
+1173 SAASRDSGDPGSE
-1183 TASDDARET
+1183 TVSDDARET
-1192 GDATGTAQSEDGD
+1192 GDSTGTTLLEDGN

-1213 PVPTDPLPETE
+1213 PVPTDPLPESE

-1231 GGVEGIPAMSDLSF
+1231 GGVEGIPAISDSSF

-1268 TATDEESSGATQ
+1268 TATDEESSGASP
-1280 GFEVPTGSQAAPSSD
+1280 GFEVPTGSQAAPPD
-1295 GGLDPGSGETGTD
+1295 GGGVDPGSGDTATD
-1308 GPTGTETSEP
+1308 EPTGSETSEP
-1318 DAASNSSSDEA
+1318 DSSSDSADDEA
-1329 SETGSA
+1329 SETDSG
-1335 DPDETSTG
+1335 DPDETGTG
-1343 ASTEPSQSG
+1343 ASGGATQSG
-1352 SSGDDDDDGAS
+1352 SSGNGDDDGAS
-1363 TTDEAGAE
+1363 TTNEAGTE

-1380 SETSGPDVTSDGS
+1380 SESSDPNATADGS
-1393 GSGAGPSTDEDG
+1393 GPGAGPTTDEDG
-1405 QTITDAS
+1405 LTITDAS
-1412 GGNPTAGIP
+1412 GGNPTAIIP
-1421 ADNSLTTD
+1421 ADNSLTTN
-1429 APDGALVTIT
+1429 APDGALATIT

-1458 SNDPWTAVIETP
+1458 SNDPWTVVIETP

-1651 SEPDEGET
+1651 SEPDAGET

-1684 GTASE
+1684 GTAPE

-1744 EATGSIGN
+1744 EATGSIGT

-1793 SITPVPTDE
+1793 SITPVPTNE

-1877 VASTRTTLYVAPKTP
+1877 VASTRTTLYVAPKTS

-1899 IETPVPRT
+1899 IETPVPIT

-1973 SATGDGEDTIV
+1973 SATGDVEDTIV

-2031 EIISTTRTVTVYTG
+2031 EVISATRTVTVYTG

-2075 TQATVTDDEDAISA
+2075 TQATVTDDEGAISA

-2115 EAGTMYIETPTDGAE
+2115 EAGTMYIETPTGGAE
-2130 ATVSG
+2130 ATASG
-2135 DEDAISAA
+2135 DED
-2143 TTVTI
+2143 
-2148 FSGGPASVTRTVYIP
+2148 
-2163 PTAAGEAGT
+2163 
-2172 LIIETPTGEAAST
+2172 
-2185 ATGDGEEVISA
+2185 VISA

-2228 IETPMDGPEASPT
+2228 IETPTEEVAPTATDDGGEDAISAATTVTVFSGGPASVTRTVYIPPTASGEAGTLIIETPTDGPGASPT

-2259 AAEEEAISAATT
+2259 EAEEEAISAATT

-2290 TASGEAGTLVIVT
+2290 TASGEAGTLVVVT
-2303 PTGGPDADPT
+2303 PTGGSDADPT
-2313 STAIE
+2313 STAGE

-2332 ARTTVTIFSG
+2332 VRTTVTIFSG

-2371 DPDGND
+2371 GPDSND

-2383 TGASGPTAIITPEAP
+2383 TGASGPTAIITPEGP
-2398 GNVTIYSGGPAF
+2398 GNVTIYSGGPAS

-2541 TIPGTASGDL
+2541 TIPGTASGDP
-2551 DTILIETPTSS
+2551 DTILIETPTSG

-2601 PIGSPTY
+2601 PIGSLTY

-2634 TMIIQTPTQGPGE
+2634 TMIIQTPTQGPDE
-2647 ESATDSDESV
+2647 ESATDSNESV

-2700 TVIIETPTSVLDV
+2700 TVIIETPTSVPDV

-2744 PTASGEVG
+2744 PTASGEAG

-2948 SATGQRYTTIFGGGF
+2948 SATGQRYTTIFGGGS

-3037 ANGPGQ
+3037 ANGPGE

-3076 VGAPGVTITRGGP
+3076 VGAPDVTITRGGP
-3089 VSVATTV
+3089 VSIATTV

-3121 SVTGSDA
+3121 SVTGSGA

-3139 TAATTITIPGIS
+3139 TAATTITIPGMS
-3151 GQPDTVIVETPTT
+3151 GQPDTVIIETPTT
-3164 ASDGEESSAT
+3164 ASDGEESTAT

-3183 TRGGPVTAATT
+3183 TRGGSVTAATT

-3208 IETPTTSSDTET
+3208 IETPTRSSDTET

-3242 TITIPGESGGPDTV
+3242 TITIPGESGEPDTV

-3262 RSNEPPATGGVQAV
+3262 RSNEPSVTGGVQAI

-3295 SGQPDTVIVETPR
+3295 SGQPDTVIVETPQ

-3316 ATEDSQD
+3316 ATEGSQD
-3323 EITITRGGPVTAAT
+3323 EVTITRGGPVTAAT

-3346 GPDTVFIETPT
+3346 GPDTVYIETPT

-3437 VSGGPD
+3437 VSGGPG

-3449 PTRSSAGTAVV
+3449 PSEASTGTATA

-3498 DGPTETGVPEVTITR
+3498 DGPTGTGVPEVTITR

-3550 EVTITRG
+3550 KVTITRG

-3581 TPTESVD
+3581 TPTESAD

-3595 TGAVQEVT
+3595 TGAVQDVT

-3620 VSGGPDTV
+3620 VSGGPGTV
-3628 YIEIPTESATGGT
+3628 YIEIPTGSAAGGT
-3641 EPPVTG
+3641 ELPVTG
-3647 AVQEVTITS
+3647 AVQEVTITR
-3656 GGPVTEAITITI
+3656 GGPVTAATTITI

-3690 SATGS
+3690 S
-3695 VREVTITRGGPV
+3695 E
-3707 TAAATLTIPGESG
+3707 
-3720 GPDTVLI
+3720 
-3727 ETPTGSSGDD
+3727 
-3737 NEPSTTGSVREVTIT
+3737 TGSVREVTIT

-3773 TVLVETPM
+3773 TVLVEIPTS
-3781 SSSDEDGST
+3781 SSSDDNEPSITGSVREVTITRGGPVTAATTLTIPGESGGPDTVLIETPTSSSDQDGST
-3790 QGEVTITRGS
+3790 QGEVTITRGG
-3800 PVTAATTLTI
+3800 PVTAATTITI

-3819 VVVETPT
+3819 VVVEIPT
-3826 ESGRE
+3826 ESGSE

-3871 TPTESAIEPSETDDR
+3871 TPTESAIEPSETDDL

-3899 AATTITVPGLSGEP
+3899 AATTITVPGLPGQP

-3926 TPNNALANVTV
+3926 TPNNALTNVTV

-3971 PTETAREPGNVTIYT
+3971 PTETARGPGNVTIYT

-4000 TASGEPGTV
+4000 TASGEPGTI
-4009 LIETPTGSFVGEETT
+4009 LIETPTGSSVGEETT

-4035 TTSED
+4035 TTSEG

-4100 YITRIVGGPASVT
+4100 
-4113 TTIYIPP
+4113 
-4120 TASGEPGVVII
+4120 
-4131 ETPTSGP
+4131 
-4138 EDETT
+4138 
-4143 ASESAA
+4143 
-4149 NTAFPVGRQNVTL
+4149 
-4162 YSGGPG
+4162 
-4168 TAVTTI
+4168 
-4174 YYPPASS
+4174 
-4181 EPDEPGTVVIQTPT
+4181 
-4195 AGPWEETPSASA
+4195 
-4207 SEAAT
+4207 
-4212 PIQNITR
+4212 NITR

-4310 SAAPDDTTTSTAL
+4310 SAAPDEITTSTAL
-4323 AESPSGVPNVTRYID
+4323 TDSPSDVPNVTRYID

-4362 QTPSASPGESEV
+4362 QTPSASPGESEA

-4484 AVTSAESPSAI
+4484 AVTSVESPSAI

-4542 ASTTRLPAVA
+4542 ASTTRPPAVA

-4589 SPAASTTPTSDAP
+4589 SPAASTTPISGAP

-4657 SGSAAPLSMEAPVF
+4657 SGSAAPLSMEAPVS

-4707 PATSSSAAAAAA
+4707 PATSSSEAAAAA

-4739 ASSSSSTAA
+4739 AG
-4748 AATSSSSAAAAAA
+4748 
-4761 SSSSSAAAAASSSS
+4761 SSS

-5041 AYVPGGGNYLYAV
+5041 AYVPGGGNYLYAL

>member
-1 MRHLY
+1 MVLRHLI
-6 QVLSHLLFAS
+6 FAS
-16 LARAQFG
+16 LTRAQFG

-29 VLGINNEFSG
+29 VLGINNEFPG

-131 SGQPGQIIIETPEAR
+131 SGQPGQIIIETPETQ
-146 VDDATPGVLQPLML
+146 VGDATPGVLQPLTL

-165 SGYVTVLQPL
+165 TGYVTVLRPL

-188 PTGTNRGSVIIN
+188 PTGTDRGSVIIN

-256 IQTPVPGTLRPLALE
+256 IQTPIPGTLRPLALE

-290 QPAYA
+290 QPADA

-362 TRGVPMGLG
+362 TRGVPMGMS
-371 GSGSGSDGGSN
+371 GSGSSSDGGSN
-382 GGSGPGD
+382 GGSGSGS
-389 GSGDVQGQPGQGGD
+389 GSGDVQGLPGQGGD
-403 DDSGPRQTLTIPPEG
+403 DESGPRQTLTIPPEG

-450 GGFSGGNQGSSGGG
+450 GGSSGGNQGGSGGG
-464 SGSSSGGNGQNG
+464 SGSSSGGNGG

-486 GGASNS
+486 GDGTK
-492 GSGSSPGQGGSSSN
+492 SGSSSSSGQGGSSSN
-506 GGSSGTN
+506 GGSSGN
-513 EVPAKGDGQGS
+513 DDDPVQGGVQGS

-538 SGGSS
+538 NGGSS

-548 NNSGNGGSSSSGG
+548 NGSGNGGSSSSGG
-561 SHTAGSG
+561 SDTDGSS

-574 GGAQGGSDSEGGQG
+574 GGAQGGSDSEGGSG

-606 GGSGGNDGPT
+606 GG
-616 SGDTES
+616 TES

-637 SGGTGSTNGGKGS
+637 SGGSGSTSGGKGS

-664 AGGGANGGSGQSS
+664 AGGANGGSGQSS
-677 SSRRGSTSRRSSTRA
+677 SSQRGSTSRRSSTRA

-711 TITADVVETLTNVEP
+711 TITADVVETLTNAEP
-726 QRTRRSTISGRL
+726 QRTRRSSSTQRL
-738 TAGVEG
+738 TGGVEG
-744 LGGGGTA
+744 LGGSGTA
-751 ATDRTTFR
+751 VTDSTTFR

-768 SAAGTAGG
+768 SAAGTADG
-776 AASGVESD
+776 AASEVGTD
-784 SPQTTQA
+784 SPETTQA
-791 PGSPSSTRRAGASSS
+791 PGNPSSTRRAGASSS

-822 GLTSTRSRTSTSGQV
+822 GLSSSRSRTSTSGQA
-837 SRSSNGETTIVD
+837 SRSSNAETTIVD

-862 EEATSSAGNAAQSS
+862 EEATSSVRNAAQSS
-876 STRSAQRSSASQSTS
+876 STRSSSASQSTS
-891 AQRPVAATSSSG
+891 AQRPVAETSSPG

-912 ISTNPGDDEAGGT
+912 ISTNGGNAGAEEI
-925 SQASQRSSRAT
+925 SQASQRSSGAT
-936 SSVSGV
+936 SPVSGF
-942 VEGEPGSTAAG
+942 VEGDPVSTAAG
-953 NNGGAASEDD
+953 NNGGDSSEAD

-968 ASRASSGSQSTSA
+968 ASRASSGSQSTQSG
-981 VGAGS
+981 GAGS
-986 SSVSARSSAATSG
+986 SSASARSSASTTS
-999 GTSPGANTRD
+999 REV
-1009 SGSSS
+1009 SS
-1014 TSGAAAGS
+1014 A
-1022 SGSRT
+1022 
-1027 STASPD
+1027 
-1033 GSSVADAGSS
+1033 
-1043 QSDAARGSSTG
+1043 SDAARGSSAG
-1054 TSVVS
+1054 TSTAS
-1059 QATGQS
+1059 RGAGQS
-1065 SSASRTS
+1065 SSTSGTS
-1072 EEINFETLIGTQSV
+1072 EEFNFETLIGTQSV

-1095 GETSTRSATSSG
+1095 GDTSTRAATSSG
-1107 AGLTGQPAAGVGGS
+1107 AGLTGQPAVGVGGS

-1139 TTSSGESLAGG
+1139 TTSSGESLGGG
-1150 PAAGATSGSAGES
+1150 PAAGATSGSAGVS

-1173 SAASRDPGSE
+1173 SAASRDNSSE
-1183 TASDDARET
+1183 AASDDTRET
-1192 GDATGTAQSEDGD
+1192 EDATGTVQPEDGE

-1213 PVPTDPLPETE
+1213 PVPTDPLSETE
-1224 SSSQSLT
+1224 SSTQSLT
-1231 GGVEGIPAMSDLSF
+1231 GGVEGIPAISDSSF

-1268 TATDEESSGATQ
+1268 TATDEESSGASP
-1280 GFEVPTGSQAAPSSD
+1280 GFEVPTGSQAAPSDDD
-1295 GGLDPGSGETGTD
+1295 GIEPGSGGTGTD
-1308 GPTGTETSEP
+1308 GPTGSETSEP
-1318 DAASNSSSDEA
+1318 DASSNSSSDEA
-1329 SETGSA
+1329 SETGST
-1335 DPDETSTG
+1335 DPDETGTGVST
-1343 ASTEPSQSG
+1343 APSQSG
-1352 SSGDDDDDGAS
+1352 SSGDGDGTS

-1380 SETSGPDVTSDGS
+1380 SETSGPDATDGT
-1393 GSGAGPSTDEDG
+1393 GSGAGPTTDEDG
-1405 QTITDAS
+1405 QTITNTS
-1412 GGNPTAGIP
+1412 GENPTVVIS
-1421 ADNSLTTD
+1421 ADNSLTTE
-1429 APDGALVTIT
+1429 APDGALATIT

-1458 SNDPWTAVIETP
+1458 SNDPWTMVIETP

-1486 VLATTSAIGGNTN
+1486 VLATTSGIGGNAN

-1508 PARRTLYV
+1508 PARRTIYV

-1530 TPTGTELPATAT
+1530 TPTGTAIATAT
-1542 AAETGLETA
+1542 ETGIDTP

-1557 TVYSSGTASSRITI
+1557 TVYSSGTGLSRITI

-1589 VSEADT
+1589 VSENDS
-1595 DATESAEDGSG
+1595 DATESAEDSSG
-1606 PTAGTPAGIANVTV
+1606 PTAGTPAGIA
-1620 YSSGTASERRTI
+1620 
-1632 YIPPTAS
+1632 
-1639 GEAGTIIIETPV
+1639 
-1651 SEPDEGET
+1651 
-1659 GGSDGGSQTTGLE
+1659 
-1672 PGVRP
+1672 

-1714 EDSNT
+1714 EDSGT

-1733 SDDTTAVTIYT
+1733 SDDRTAVTIYT
-1744 EATGSIGN
+1744 EATGSTGI

-1785 AEATGPEA
+1785 SEATDPGA

-1802 VSQGGSGN
+1802 VSQGGTGN

-1818 GSERSTIFIPP
+1818 GSERSTIFVPP

-1855 PGFQTTVSAITG
+1855 PGFQTTVSAITE

-1877 VASTRTTLYVAPKTP
+1877 VASTRKTLYVAPKTS

-1914 NPEAQPTLGAGSN
+1914 NPEAQLTLGAGSN

-1961 SGAETEEPTDGP
+1961 SGTETQEPTDGP

-1984 AATTVTIFSGGPGSV
+1984 AATTVTIFSGGSGSV

-2019 TPTGSEATASGE
+2019 TPTGSEDTATGE
-2031 EIISTTRTVTVYTG
+2031 EPISATRTVTVYTG

-2058 TAIGEPG
+2058 TAIDEPG
-2065 TLFIETPVDG
+2065 TLFVETPVDG
-2075 TQATVTDDEDAISA
+2075 TQATATDDEDAISA
-2089 ATTVTIFSGVPGSVT
+2089 VTTVTVFSGVPGSVT

-2130 ATVSG
+2130 ATASG
-2135 DEDAISAA
+2135 DEDVISAV

-2148 FSGGPASVTRTVYIP
+2148 FSGGT
-2163 PTAAGEAGT
+2163 
-2172 LIIETPTGEAAST
+2172 
-2185 ATGDGEEVISA
+2185 
-2196 ATTVTIFSGGPASV
+2196 ASV

-2228 IETPMDGPEASPT
+2228 IETPTDSPEASQT
-2241 GNGSAEETEDST
+2241 GDGSAEETEDST
-2253 ETGAPT
+2253 ETGSPT
-2259 AAEEEAISAATT
+2259 EAEEEAISAATT

-2303 PTGGPDADPT
+2303 PTGESGAETTGDADD
-2313 STAIE
+2313 S
-2318 ESETDSVTDAEEIT
+2318 SETGSVTDAENIT
-2332 ARTTVTIFSG
+2332 AGTIVTIFSG

-2349 TIYIPPTASD
+2349 TIYIPPTAPG

-2371 DPDGND
+2371 GPSDGD

-2383 TGASGPTAIITPEAP
+2383 TGAGGPTAIVTPEGL
-2398 GNVTIYSGGPAF
+2398 GNVTIYSGGPAS

-2438 ATGIGNV
+2438 ATGIGNI
-2445 TIVTG
+2445 TIITG

-2480 VDEEGGPGNTTIYSA
+2480 VDEDGGAGNTTIYSA

-2541 TIPGTASGDL
+2541 TIPGTASGDP
-2551 DTILIETPTSS
+2551 DTILIETPTSG

-2572 YTGVSATFATTRFVP
+2572 YTGVSATVATTRFIP

-2601 PIGSPTY
+2601 PIGSPIY

-2634 TMIIQTPTQGPGE
+2634 TMIIQTPTQGSE
-2647 ESATDSDESV
+2647 ESATDD
-2657 TASETG
+2657 
-2663 SQIATPSSAGNVTIY
+2663 
-2678 SGGPGTVR
+2678 SG
-2686 QTIYIPPTASGEQG
+2686 
-2700 TVIIETPTSVLDV
+2700 
-2713 EASETIAPSGI
+2713 
-2724 RNVTIV
+2724 
-2730 SGGPGTATRTIYIP
+2730 
-2744 PTASGEVG
+2744 
-2752 TVLIETPTGSDDD
+2752 
-2765 NSATETSEEAEA
+2765 
-2777 TTIAPTVSGGNVTI
+2777 
-2791 ISGGPASVTRTVYIP
+2791 
-2806 PTASGEPGTVI
+2806 
-2817 IETPTGGEE
+2817 
-2826 SEAPE
+2826 APE
-2831 TGTITE
+2831 TETITE
-2837 APGSS
+2837 TPDTS

-2882 GDVEETSAESE
+2882 GDAEETGAESTE
-2893 GPVTETAGGRVNT
+2893 GPAAPTASVRVNT

-2921 ISATI
+2921 ISATV
-2926 SGEPDTV
+2926 SGEPDIV

-2939 TGPEAEASE
+2939 TGPEAEPSE
-2948 SATGQRYTTIFGGGF
+2948 SATGQRYTTIFGGGS

-2977 GELDTVLIETPTG
+2977 GELDTILIETPTG

-3017 PDTVLIES
+3017 PDTVLVEI
-3025 PTESGDAEVSES
+3025 PAESGDSQPSES
-3037 ANGPGQ
+3037 ASGLGE

-3076 VGAPGVTITRGGP
+3076 RAADVTITRGGP
-3089 VSVATTV
+3089 VSIATTV

-3104 PDTVLVETPIGS
+3104 PDTVLVETPIES
-3116 ADGEP
+3116 ADL
-3121 SVTGSDA
+3121 SVTGSGA
-3128 GEVTSTRGGPV
+3128 GEITSTRGGPV

-3151 GQPDTVIVETPTT
+3151 GQPDTVIIETPTT
-3164 ASDGEESSAT
+3164 PSDGEEST
-3174 GDGPVEVTS
+3174 TIGDGPVEVTS

-3208 IETPTTSSDTET
+3208 IETPTRSSGDET
-3220 TETGGSPGEVTSTR
+3220 TEAGGSPGEVTSRR
-3234 GGPVTAAT
+3234 GGSVTAAT
-3242 TITIPGESGGPDTV
+3242 TITIPGGPGEPDTV

-3262 RSNEPPATGGVQAV
+3262 RSNEPPVTGGV
-3276 TSTRG
+3276 
-3281 GPVTA
+3281 
-3286 ATTITIPGE
+3286 
-3295 SGQPDTVIVETPR
+3295 
-3308 SSDEVEPS
+3308 
-3316 ATEDSQD
+3316 
-3323 EITITRGGPVTAAT
+3323 
-3337 TVTIPGVSG
+3337 
-3346 GPDTVFIETPT
+3346 
-3357 RSNEPSV
+3357 
-3364 TGGLQAITSTRG
+3364 QAITSTRG

-3387 PGESGQPDTVIV
+3387 PGESGQPDTVII

-3406 EIVPSAT
+3406 EVEPSATEDSQDEVTITRGGSITAATTVTIPGVSGGPDTVFIETPTTSNEPSVTGGLQAITSTRGGAVTAATTITIPGVSGQPDTVIVETPLSSGEIVPSAT
-3413 EGQDPVTITRG
+3413 EGQEPVTITRG

-3443 TVYIET
+3443 TVF
-3449 PTRSSAGTAVV
+3449 V
-3460 EEVTITRGGPVTAA
+3460 EI
-3474 TTVTI
+3474 
-3479 PGVSGGPDTV
+3479 
-3489 FIETPTQSS
+3489 PTQSS
-3498 DGPTETGVPEVTITR
+3498 GEPTGTAVEKVTITR
-3513 GGPVTAPITVTVPGV
+3513 GGPVTAPTTVTIPGV

-3538 VPTESVGTGAVQ
+3538 VPTESVRTGAVQ

-3557 GPVTAATTVTIPGGA
+3557 GPVTAATTVTIPGGV

-3581 TPTESVD
+3581 TPTESA
-3588 GGSETPV
+3588 GGRSDTPV
-3595 TGAVQEVT
+3595 TGAVQQIT

-3608 PVTAATTVTIPG
+3608 PVTAATTVTISG
-3620 VSGGPDTV
+3620 VSGEPDTV
-3628 YIEIPTESATGGT
+3628 YIEIPTESAAGGT

-3656 GGPVTEAITITI
+3656 GGPVTAATTITI

-3675 DTVLVEVPIESAEQS
+3675 DTVLVEVPIESAERS
-3690 SATGS
+3690 SETGS

-3707 TAAATLTIPGESG
+3707 TAAITLTIPGESG

-3727 ETPTGSSGDD
+3727 EIPTSSSSDD
-3737 NEPSTTGSVREVTIT
+3737 SEPVTTGPVQEVTIT

-3773 TVLVETPM
+3773 TVLVEIPT

-3790 QGEVTITRGS
+3790 QVEVTITRGG

-3810 PGASGQPDT
+3810 PGASGQ
-3819 VVVETPT
+3819 
-3826 ESGRE
+3826 
-3831 SSETDGGQEEVT
+3831 
-3843 VTRGGPVTAATTITL
+3843 L
-3858 PGVSGGPDTVIIE
+3858 DTVIIE
-3871 TPTESAIEPSETDDR
+3871 TPTESAIEPSETNNR
-3886 QEEVTITQGGPVT
+3886 QEVTITQGGPVT
-3899 AATTITVPGLSGEP
+3899 AATTITIPGLWGEP

-3948 IYFPPDTS
+3948 IYLPPAAS
-3956 GQAGTIVIETPDGSS
+3956 SEAGTIVIETPDGSS
-3971 PTETAREPGNVTIYT
+3971 ATETARGPGNVTIYT

-4009 LIETPTGSFVGEETT
+4009 VIETPTGSSGGEETT
-4024 GSLVA
+4024 GSIVA
-4029 TATGPL
+4029 TSTGPL
-4035 TTSED
+4035 TTSEG
-4040 RPNTTIFSGGSGSST
+4040 RPNTTIFKGGSGSST

-4065 DPDGPGTVVIET
+4065 DPDGLGTVVIET
-4077 PTSGSEEE
+4077 PTSGSEE

-4092 VISTGGPA
+4092 DIAPGGPA
-4100 YITRIVGGPASVT
+4100 NITRIVGGPASVT

-4143 ASESAA
+4143 TIESAA

-4168 TAVTTI
+4168 SVVTTI

-4181 EPDEPGTVVIQTPT
+4181 DLNEPGTVVIQTPT
-4195 AGPWEETPSASA
+4195 AGPVEEASA
-4207 SEAAT
+4207 STSEAVT

-4243 VIIETPTT
+4243 VIIETPTAS
-4251 GPDDEE
+4251 PEEEE
-4257 TSSASITATSS
+4257 TSSASITESAS

-4281 VGGPASITTTI
+4281 VGGPASITTTHT
-4292 YIPPA
+4292 IPLA
-4297 SSGEPGTVLIQTP
+4297 SSG
-4310 SAAPDDTTTSTAL
+4310 D
-4323 AESPSGVPNVTRYID
+4323 
-4338 GPASVTTTYTIPPA
+4338 
-4352 SSGEPGTVVI
+4352 PGTVVI
-4362 QTPSASPGESEV
+4362 QTPSASPGESEAT
-4374 SASATEIPNVTRYIG
+4374 ASATEIPNVTRYIV

-4424 TSSPSAEAPTEI
+4424 TPSPLAQI

-4443 GGPASVTTTYTLPPA
+4443 AGPASVTTTYTPPPA
-4458 SSGEPGTVIIQ
+4458 SSGEPGTVVIQ
-4469 TPSASPAAETTSSRE
+4469 TPSASPAAETASSQAITSI
-4484 AVTSAESPSAI
+4484 ESTSAI

-4525 LIQTPSSA
+4525 LIQTPTSA
-4533 PEETSSSAA
+4533 PEEISSTPAT
-4542 ASTTRLPAVA
+4542 STTRTVA

-4575 EGEPGTVLIETPTD
+4575 EGEPGTVLIETLTA
-4589 SPAASTTPTSDAP
+4589 SPAASTTPISGAP
-4602 AGIPTTSTPIVAGT
+4602 AGIPTTSIPIVAGT
-4616 NITIFRAAPPTATAG
+4616 NVTIFRAAPPTATAE

-4643 PGTVIVETMVVSST
+4643 PGTVIIETMVVSST
-4657 SGSAAPLSMEAPVF
+4657 SVSAAPLSMEGPVS
-4671 TTLSGSSTSSAAGG
+4671 TTMSGA
-4685 PSSTTSAAA
+4685 SSTTSAAA
-4694 VTPTTTSSAIASP
+4694 ATPTTSSSAIASP
-4707 PATSSSAAAAAA
+4707 STTSSSAAVAASSSSSAAAAAA
-4719 SSSSSAAAAAA
+4719 PSSSSVAAAASSSSSAAAAASSSSAAAAAASSSSAAAAAA

-4739 ASSSSSTAA
+4739 AS
-4748 AATSSSSAAAAAA
+4748 TS
-4761 SSSSSAAAAASSSS
+4761 
-4775 SSVAAAVS
+4775 
-4783 STSSAAAPAATSSS
+4783 
-4797 SASGAA
+4797 
-4803 TSSSSAAAG
+4803 
-4812 AASSSSSAAAAA
+4812 
-4824 ASSSSSAA
+4824 
-4832 AAAASSTS
+4832 S

-4853 VAAPVVTTSSS
+4853 VAAPVITTSSS

-4874 SSTTSTSMMPQLAF
+4874 SSTSSTSMMPQLAF

-4914 VTGQRTDIRTG
+4914 VTGLRTDIRTG
-4925 IGPGGPINGIGFNRL
+4925 IGPSGPINGIGFNRL

-4949 QPLVNALLCGLL
+4949 QPLVNAVLCGLL

-4981 LVIGT
+4981 LVIG
-4986 NAISMGD
+4986 G
-4993 VDDQGRFWVS
+4993 GR
-5003 EGGGKWWCIDLRP
+5003 WWCIDLRP
-5016 TSNTF
+5016 TSTTF
-5021 GQLLSSGTSAT
+5021 GKLLDSGTSAT

-5041 AYVPGGGNYLYAV
+5041 AYVPGGGNYLYAL
-5054 QASVIESGLLRTN
+5054 QASVIENGLLRTN
-5067 IVRWSLTTQKWERFQ
+5067 IVRWSLTTQKWEQ
-5082 SYPNLILTTLN
+5082 YQAYPGILSTALN

-5100 AAPDGTL
+5100 AAPGGTL
-5107 FAQETVLGQTWKFT
+5107 FAQESVLGQTWKFT
-5121 LGSTANPT
+5121 LGFGAPDPT
-5129 AIPGGAIL
+5129 PIPGGAIL
-5137 NLLGSDGARCA
+5137 NLLGSDGAKCA
-5148 GTLVS
+5148 GASV